1 MVWTGFPPV
10 GGVQGSWVKERKVR
24 FSQNADGTLKYWV
37 EDTPAT
43 YYIAPP
49 FMRHFGFVLGAIPSK
64 GNNTWNFVI
73 PSRILVVNPKDYDHR
88 LVTSPD
94 SPIKGSFESALRPLI
109 KNLQT
114 HEILNLK
121 SEDRRDRN
129 SIAAKA
135 KEKANQNMVSEL
147 SGGYGYG
154 VILHDV
160 DFQAIEPAEHEFAK
174 AIRMKEIA
182 EEVGEAELREADWK
196 AKKKLRKNEA
206 DVEIIRT
213 KGEATA
219 KAQELFVKA
228 TGNNSAAWLAKG
240 MGDVK
245 EHVTLVIGD
254 GVTKNI
260 LLGGQKGHKEEPN
273 TGKA

>member
-1 MVWTGFPPV
+1 
-10 GGVQGSWVKERKVR
+10 
-24 FSQNADGTLKYWV
+24 
-37 EDTPAT
+37 
-43 YYIAPP
+43 
-49 FMRHFGFVLGAIPSK
+49 MRHFGFVLGAIPSK

-88 LVTSPD
+88 LVTNPD

-121 SEDRRDRN
+121 AEDRRDRN

-182 EEVGEAELREADWK
+182 EEGWRSKSEK
-196 AKKKLRKNEA
+196 QTGKLRKSYEKMKRMLKSFA
-206 DVEIIRT
+206 P
-213 KGEATA
+213 KA
-219 KAQELFVKA
+219 KLQLKHRSFSLKQRETIQL
-228 TGNNSAAWLAKG
+228 WLAKG
-240 MGDVK
+240 
-245 EHVTLVIGD
+245 IR
-254 GVTKNI
+254 
-260 LLGGQKGHKEEPN
+260 
-273 TGKA
+273 